1 MVKILNQNNKMNPM
15 EIKPTA
21 RGLKLKSTYYLHVEA
36 VLSASCTCCSELP
49 VVKQPILIY
58 PWMPVNNVFQAP
70 SNWKPE
76 EMQMVSLKMNL
87 DLANNNINAMNNPY
101 G

>member
-1 MVKILNQNNKMNPM
+1 MVKIINQSNKLNPM
-15 EIKPTA
+15 DIKPTA
-21 RGLKLKSTYYLHVEA
+21 RGQKLRSTYYLQVEA
-36 VLSASCTCCSELP
+36 VLSASCTCCSDLP
-49 VVKQPILIY
+49 KVQQPILIY
-58 PWMPVNNVFQAP
+58 PWIPITNIFQAP
-70 SNWKPE
+70 NNWHPE